1 MTATKYIR
9 KARSGS
15 RALALVEATIMRRDL
30 AAAPRT
36 VWQYRVLRKRRRGDG
51 AATSKANPALDAT
64 AQNPAPPK
72 RKRRSGDC
80 ATALSP

>member
-15 RALALVEATIMRRDL
+15 RALALVEVTIMRRDL
-30 AAAPRT
+30 AAPRT

-51 AATSKANPALDAT
+51 AATAKANPALDAT